1 MPDGKRYE
9 LDQLFGLSS
18 FTDIPLEDFADQ
30 CVDED
35 CAQSVVVGD
44 YMFNTVG
51 VDRRNI
57 ATGGASD
64 FDYVIHQPH
73 AKLHKGY
80 SSPQWLSLALVFAM
94 FDIKRMKTVLS
105 ISGYLDRFKYDALVN
120 RYGAE
125 LSILNSKRLL
135 YYERFAKGTSNIL
148 PDVPYKTVT
157 RQQLEL
163 DTDTQYDLILG
174 WSSDMENPFLGAS
187 TYVDRLNSGGV
198 MLIQNSSDS
207 SFLYHNKTIVSPAWE
222 WHHELKHN
230 NLCNVYHIPLFYG
243 LTIVVKD

>member
-1 MPDGKRYE
+1 MSESPRYE
-9 LDQLFGLSS
+9 LDQLFGLSN
-18 FTDIPLEDFADQ
+18 FTDMRLEDFADR
-30 CVDED
+30 CIDED
-35 CAQSVVVGD
+35 CAQSVIVGD

-80 SSPQWLSLALVFAM
+80 SSPQWLSLTLVFAM
-94 FDIKRMKTVLS
+94 FDVKRMNTVLS

-120 RYGAE
+120 KYGAE

-135 YYERFAKGTSNIL
+135 YYERFTKGTSDIL

-157 RQQLEL
+157 RQELEIDE
-163 DTDTQYDLILG
+163 DTKYDLILG
-174 WSSDMENPFLGAS
+174 WSSDMENPFLSAS

-198 MLIQNSSDS
+198 MMIQNSSDS

-222 WHHELKHN
+222 WHHELKHTHS
-230 NLCNVYHIPLFYG
+230 CRVYHIPLFYG
-243 LTIVVKD
+243 LTIVVRD

>member
-1 MPDGKRYE
+1 MSDGKRYE
-9 LDQLFGLSS
+9 LDQLFDLSN
-18 FTDIPLEDFADQ
+18 FTDMPLADFADACIDQ
-30 CVDED
+30 D
-35 CAQSVVVGD
+35 CEQSVLVGE

-80 SSPQWLSLALVFAM
+80 SSPQWLSLSLVFAM
-94 FDIKRMKTVLS
+94 FDVKRMKSVLS

-120 RYGAE
+120 QYGAE

-135 YYERFAKGTSNIL
+135 YYERFAKGVSSIL
-148 PDVPYKTVT
+148 PDVPYKMIT
-157 RQQLEL
+157 RQEVEL
-163 DTDTQYDLILG
+163 DEDTKYDLILG
-174 WSSDMENPFLGAS
+174 WSSDMENPFLSPS

-230 NLCNVYHIPLFYG
+230 AWCNVYHIPVFYG
-243 LTIVVKD
+243 LTIVVKN

>member
-1 MPDGKRYE
+1 MSENKRYE
-9 LDQLFGLSS
+9 LDQLFDLSN
-18 FTDIPLEDFADQ
+18 FTDMPLADFADACIDQ
-30 CVDED
+30 D
-35 CAQSVVVGD
+35 CEQSVLVGE

-80 SSPQWLSLALVFAM
+80 SSPQWLSLSLVFAM
-94 FDIKRMKTVLS
+94 FDVKRMKSVLS

-120 RYGAE
+120 QYGAE

-135 YYERFAKGTSNIL
+135 YYERFAKGVSSIL
-148 PDVPYKTVT
+148 PDVPYKMVT
-157 RQQLEL
+157 RQEVEL
-163 DTDTQYDLILG
+163 DEDTKYDLILG
-174 WSSDMENPFLGAS
+174 WSSDMENPFLSPS
-187 TYVDRLNSGGV
+187 TYVDRLNSSGV

-207 SFLYHNKTIVSPAWE
+207 SFLYHNKTVVSPAWE

-230 NLCNVYHIPLFYG
+230 EWCNVYHIPVFYG
-243 LTIVVKD
+243 LTIVVKN

>member
-1 MPDGKRYE
+1 MPESARYE
-9 LDQLFGLSS
+9 LDQLFGLSN
-18 FTDIPLEDFADQ
+18 FTDIRLEDFADR
-30 CVDED
+30 CIDED
-35 CAQSVVVGD
+35 CEQSVVIGE

-80 SSPQWLSLALVFAM
+80 SSPQWFSLTLVFAM
-94 FDIKRMKTVLS
+94 FDVKRMNTVLS

-120 RYGAE
+120 RYGAK

-135 YYERFAKGTSNIL
+135 YYERFAKGTSDIL
-148 PDVPYKTVT
+148 PNVPYKTVT
-157 RQQLEL
+157 RQELEIDE
-163 DTDTQYDLILG
+163 DTKYDLILG
-174 WSSDMENPFLGAS
+174 WSSDMENPFLSAS

-198 MLIQNSSDS
+198 MVIQNSSDS

-222 WHHELKHN
+222 WHHELKHTHS
-230 NLCNVYHIPLFYG
+230 CRVYHIPLFYG
-243 LTIVVKD
+243 LTIVVRD

>member
-1 MPDGKRYE
+1 MSENKRYE
-9 LDQLFGLSS
+9 LDQLFDLSN
-18 FTDIPLEDFADQ
+18 FTDMPLADFAGACIDQ
-30 CVDED
+30 D
-35 CAQSVVVGD
+35 CEQSVLVGE

-80 SSPQWLSLALVFAM
+80 SSPQWLSLSLVFAM
-94 FDIKRMKTVLS
+94 FDVKRMKSVLS

-120 RYGAE
+120 QYGAE

-135 YYERFAKGTSNIL
+135 YYERFAKGVSSIL
-148 PDVPYKTVT
+148 PDVPYKMVT
-157 RQQLEL
+157 RQEVEL
-163 DTDTQYDLILG
+163 DEDTKYDLILG
-174 WSSDMENPFLGAS
+174 WSSDMENPFLSPS

-207 SFLYHNKTIVSPAWE
+207 SFLYHNKTVVSPAWE
-222 WHHELKHN
+222 WHYELKHN
-230 NLCNVYHIPLFYG
+230 EWCNVYHIPVFYG
-243 LTIVVKD
+243 LTIVVKN

>member
-1 MPDGKRYE
+1 MSENKRYE
-9 LDQLFGLSS
+9 LDQLFDLSN
-18 FTDIPLEDFADQ
+18 FTDMPLADFADACIDQ
-30 CVDED
+30 D
-35 CAQSVVVGD
+35 CEQSVLVGE

-80 SSPQWLSLALVFAM
+80 SSPQWLSLSLVFAM
-94 FDIKRMKTVLS
+94 FDVKRMKSVLS

-120 RYGAE
+120 QYGAE

-135 YYERFAKGTSNIL
+135 YYERFAKGVSSIL
-148 PDVPYKTVT
+148 PDVPYKMVT
-157 RQQLEL
+157 RQEVEL
-163 DTDTQYDLILG
+163 DEDTKYDLILG
-174 WSSDMENPFLGAS
+174 WSSDMENPFLSPS

-207 SFLYHNKTIVSPAWE
+207 SFLYHNKTVVSPAWE

-230 NLCNVYHIPLFYG
+230 EWCNVYHIPVFYG
-243 LTIVVKD
+243 LTIVVKN

>member
-1 MPDGKRYE
+1 MPEISRYE
-9 LDQLFGLSS
+9 LNQLFGLSN
-18 FTDIPLEDFADQ
+18 FTDMRLEDFADR
-30 CVDED
+30 CIDED
-35 CAQSVVVGD
+35 CAQSVVIGD

-80 SSPQWLSLALVFAM
+80 SSPQWLSLTLVFAM
-94 FDIKRMKTVLS
+94 FDVKRMNTVLS

-120 RYGAE
+120 RHGAE

-135 YYERFAKGTSNIL
+135 YYERFTKGTSNIL
-148 PDVPYKTVT
+148 PNVPYKTVT
-157 RQQLEL
+157 RQELEIDE
-163 DTDTQYDLILG
+163 DTKYDLILG
-174 WSSDMENPFLGAS
+174 WSSDMENPFLSAS

-198 MLIQNSSDS
+198 MMIQNSSDS

-230 NLCNVYHIPLFYG
+230 HFCRVYHIPLFYG